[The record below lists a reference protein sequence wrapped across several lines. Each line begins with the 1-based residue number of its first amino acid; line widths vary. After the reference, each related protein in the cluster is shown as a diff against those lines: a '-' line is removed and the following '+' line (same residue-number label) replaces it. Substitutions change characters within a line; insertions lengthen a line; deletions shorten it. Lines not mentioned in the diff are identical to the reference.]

1 MRIAI
6 IDDQP
11 ADRDY
16 IAALVSRRA
25 RDRNQIVL
33 SVPFL
38 SVVLGL

>member
-1 MRIAI
+1 MSIAV
-6 IDDQP
+6 IDDQL

-16 IAALVSRRA
+16 IAALVTRGA

-33 SVPFL
+33 SVPFP